1 MELVSLEDSVEQL
14 RRTAS
19 VEQLD
24 SADKAAFQGVFATQG
39 CMMVKETLALRGFDV
54 GPCRA
59 PMGSVPEAVG
69 QRYANLLDALGFP
82 A

>member
-1 MELVSLEDSVEQL
+1 MLP
-14 RRTAS
+14 
-19 VEQLD
+19 
-24 SADKAAFQGVFATQG
+24 AFQGVFATQG

-59 PMGSVPEAVG
+59 PMGAVPEAVG
-69 QRYANLLDALGFP
+69 QRYANLLEALGFP

>member
-1 MELVSLEDSVEQL
+1 
-14 RRTAS
+14 
-19 VEQLD
+19 
-24 SADKAAFQGVFATQG
+24 
-39 CMMVKETLALRGFDV
+39 MMVKETLALRGFDV